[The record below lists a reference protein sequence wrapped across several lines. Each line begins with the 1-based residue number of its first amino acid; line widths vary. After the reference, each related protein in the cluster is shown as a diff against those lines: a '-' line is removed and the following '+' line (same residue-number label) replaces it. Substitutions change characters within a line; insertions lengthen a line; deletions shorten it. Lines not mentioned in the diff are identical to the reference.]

1 MNEIMSRKIEQFEK
15 QVKNDVNKNQ
25 DEKNKLQKQIDR

>member
-1 MNEIMSRKIEQFEK
+1 MSRKIEQFEK